1 MRVTQLMLT
10 NNSLRNVSKS
20 YDRLGVYQEQLSTGK
35 KIQRPSD
42 DPVVAMKG
50 MYYRTSLTEI
60 EQYQRNLS
68 EVYTWMDNSES
79 ALDHTTQVLQRVREL
94 VVQGKNGTLTPEDQQ
109 AIARE
114 IEQLK
119 SDLVQTA
126 NTKVAGKYIFNGTN
140 IAEAPVTEQTPPTAP
155 LVQNNTDD
163 FTVEVSK
170 GVKLKANINPNNVF
184 SQQLFD
190 TLQQI
195 ENTFKGTSA
204 GNLDNLLKDLDDRM
218 NSVLA
223 ERAEL
228 GARVNRLEL
237 VEQRLSTQQVIAQQ
251 MISDNEDADI
261 EKVITDLKTQESVH
275 RAALSVGAR
284 IIQPTLVDFLR

>member
-1 MRVTQLMLT
+1 LRITQTMLT
-10 NNSLRNVSKS
+10 NNSLRNVSQS
-20 YDRLGVYQEQLSTGK
+20 YARLDQYQEQLSTGK

-50 MYYRTSLTEI
+50 MHYRSSLTEI
-60 EQYQRNLS
+60 EQYKRNLS
-68 EVYTWMDNSES
+68 EIYTWMDNSES

-94 VVQGKNGTLTPEDQQ
+94 VVQGKNGTLTPQDQQ

-119 SDLVQTA
+119 KDLVQVA

-140 IAEAPVTEQTPPTAP
+140 IDQAPVTDQTSPNAP
-155 LVQNNTDD
+155 IVQNNADD
-163 FTVEVSK
+163 FMIEVSK
-170 GVKLKANINPNNVF
+170 GVKLKANVNPRNVF
-184 SQQLFD
+184 SQELFN

-195 ENTFKGTSA
+195 ENTLNGAASGDLDSLLK
-204 GNLDNLLKDLDDRM
+204 NLDDHLN
-218 NSVLA
+218 NALA

-228 GARVNRLEL
+228 GARYNRLEL
-237 VEQRLSTQQVIAQQ
+237 IEQRIGEQQVIAQR

-275 RAALSVGAR
+275 RAALAVGAR
-284 IIQPTLVDFLR
+284 IIQPTLLDFLR

>member
-1 MRVTQLMLT
+1 MRITQFMLT
-10 NNSLRNVSKS
+10 NNSLRNISQS
-20 YDRLGVYQEQLSTGK
+20 YARMDKYQEQLSTGK

-68 EVYTWMDNSES
+68 EVHTWMDNSES
-79 ALDHTTQVLQRVREL
+79 GLDHATQVLQRVREL
-94 VVQGKNGTLTPEDQQ
+94 VVQGKNGTLTDEDKQ

-114 IEQLK
+114 IGQLK

-140 IAEAPVTEQTPPTAP
+140 IAEAPVTEQPSPTAP
-155 LVQNNTDD
+155 TVNNNTDD

-170 GVKLKANINPNNVF
+170 GIKLKANINPNNVF
-184 SQQLFD
+184 SQGLFN
-190 TLQQI
+190 TLQQL
-195 ENTFKGTSA
+195 ENTFNGTSS
-204 GNLDNLLKDLDDRM
+204 GNLDNLLKDLDDHM

-223 ERAEL
+223 ERSDL

-237 VEQRLSTQQVIAQQ
+237 IEQRLSTQQVIAQQ